1 MRSIRSCSRARTS
14 SQRGFA
20 LVWAVGLSL
29 LFFMLI
35 ELMLMDSAR
44 ELKEARRFRARMV
57 AQILAENAA
66 ELAAA
71 QIVQVNGTPPPA
83 VAEDWQGKM
92 GGTVTRNGVS
102 GLFRIVGD
110 GEVKGPEKAK
120 ARVTVEGQAL
130 GTNVDV
136 DWTIHEP

>member
-1 MRSIRSCSRARTS
+1 LRSIRSCSRARTT

-20 LVWAVGLSL
+20 LVWAIGLSL

-35 ELMLMDSAR
+35 ELMLIDSAR

-66 ELAAA
+66 ELAAKR
-71 QIVQVNGTPPPA
+71 IVDDDRVSATE

-92 GGTVTRNGVS
+92 GGSLTRNAHS
-102 GLFRIVGD
+102 GLFRIIGD
-110 GEVKGPEKAK
+110 GEVKGPEAAK
-120 ARVTVEGQAL
+120 ARVTVEGMAK
-130 GTNVDV
+130 GTNVKI